1 MNDNFAP
8 TAPEL
13 SRPVRVEDLK
23 AQTFT
28 LEIHPSDRELEKLRA
43 RLQVDG
49 LEGLS
54 AQTSLRLL
62 QNGDVLLKAQF
73 QARVRQTCVLTLEP
87 VASEISSAFE
97 TTYSNTAEEDW
108 GHGEEEFAA
117 LDEDTDPPEPIQDGM
132 IDVGEAISEHL
143 ALEIDPFPRVKGAT
157 FDGYSTGNAS
167 VDEAAPAKK
176 NPFAVLS
183 KLKTA
188 PESTE

>member
-23 AQTFT
+23 AQDFT
-28 LEIHPSDRELEKLRA
+28 LEIHPSDRELEKLCA
-43 RLQVDG
+43 RLQVDA

-54 AQTSLRLL
+54 AQASLRLL

-73 QARVRQTCVLTLEP
+73 QARVQQTCVVTLEP
-87 VASEISSAFE
+87 VASEISSAFK
-97 TTYSNTAEEDW
+97 TTYSDTADEDW

-117 LDEDTDPPEPIQDGM
+117 LEEDIDPPEPIQDGM

-157 FDGYSTGNAS
+157 FDGYSTGNAR
-167 VDEAAPAKK
+167 VDEAAPAQK